1 MQPRYRP
8 RIVVR
13 CPVVVTTGTQV
24 GAGYILDLTLPGCL
38 IESPLAVQKAQSLHL
53 EMFLPGIASPL
64 IVTLAVIR
72 WTEGN
77 RFGAEFIK
85 MHQSQQRI
93 LRRFMV
99 EQGSDSSTSK
109 VAFPTLSQPGG
120 LCEK

>member
-8 RIVVR
+8 RIGVR

-24 GAGYILDLTLPGCL
+24 GEGRILDLTTPGCL
-38 IESPLAVQKAQSLHL
+38 IESPLAVQKAQPLHL

-85 MHQSQQRI
+85 MHTSQQQI
-93 LRRFMV
+93 LQRFMV
-99 EQGSDSSTSK
+99 KHYSE
-109 VAFPTLSQPGG
+109 G
-120 LCEK
+120 LCM